1 MTEIWQ
7 MSAAELLRGYRGGTL
22 SPVDAVDACLD
33 RIEAL
38 NDRLGA
44 FTVMTAERARS
55 EAAERSR
62 ELASGDIKGPLHGV
76 PVAIKEL
83 FDVEGAETTF
93 GSDLFAGR
101 VPARDA
107 AAVASLRNAGAIVL
121 GLTRTHEFAWGITT
135 VHETRGATRNPYATD
150 RVAGGSSGGSAV
162 AVAAGMVPLA
172 LGSDTGGS
180 IRIPAALC
188 GISGVKPTFGSV
200 DISGVCPLAPSLD
213 HVGPLGRTV
222 EDCATALS
230 VMSDVAVPAWRD
242 DLAGMKVVCSPNLH
256 VFGLQSDHLTVFDE
270 ALALIEELGGVVEER
285 AYEGADGIYPIF
297 STLQRHEAFEVH
309 TDLLGTYPDRAAE
322 YSTSLQRHLE
332 AASKVTDEE
341 YLEATSERDRIRAR
355 FRALLMNADVLVTP
369 VAGGP
374 PSTIARPD
382 TGTLEGEDI
391 PFRDLVLPYTVPQ
404 DVTGCPA
411 VTVRAGTDDLGI
423 PVGVQFTALP
433 GRDGVAMTAARAF
446 QRAVAVEWP
455 TLD

>member
-1 MTEIWQ
+1 
-7 MSAAELLRGYRGGTL
+7 MSAAELLRGYSTGALT
-22 SPVDAVDACLD
+22 PVEAVDACLD

-62 ELASGDIKGPLHGV
+62 ELASGELRGPLHGV
-76 PVAIKEL
+76 PVAVKEL

-107 AAVASLRNAGAIVL
+107 AAVGSLRNAGAIVV

-135 VHETRGATRNPYATD
+135 VHETRGATHNPWATD
-150 RVAGGSSGGSAV
+150 RVAGGSSGGSAA

-180 IRIPAALC
+180 IRIPAAFC
-188 GISGVKPTFGSV
+188 GITGVKPTFGSV
-200 DISGVCPLAPSLD
+200 DSSGICPLAPSLD
-213 HVGPLGRTV
+213 HVGLLGRTV
-222 EDCATALS
+222 EDCSTGLS
-230 VMSDVAVPAWRD
+230 MMSDVAVPAWRD
-242 DLAGMKVVCSPNLH
+242 DLTGMTVVCAPDLH
-256 VFGLQSDHLTVFDE
+256 VFGPQSDHVTVFDD

-285 AYEGADGIYPIF
+285 AYEDADGIYPIF
-297 STLQRHEAFEVH
+297 STIQRHEAFEVH
-309 TDLLGTYPDRAAE
+309 SDLLGTYPGRAAG
-322 YSTSLQRHLE
+322 YSSSLQRHLE
-332 AASKVTDEE
+332 AASNVTDED
-341 YLEATSERDRIRAR
+341 YLEATIERDRIRAR
-355 FRALLMNADVLVTP
+355 FRVLLKNADVLVTP

-374 PSTIARPD
+374 PSTVARPD

-423 PVGVQFTALP
+423 PVGIQFAALP
-433 GRDGVAMTAARAF
+433 GRDDLAMVAARAF
-446 QRAVAVEWP
+446 QRAVAVGWP
-455 TLD
+455 TFD